1 MTETPAE
8 LMARAESTRAREIET
23 TPAGPI
29 GRLYGASRVH
39 RLLPAPIAVG
49 LARLRGALE
58 WLLIRSSRAGAVEV
72 ASAFLGLPADDP
84 ETRRLGRRYLEEKAM
99 QSELSWRPWAARRM
113 EVEGLRH
120 LKEADARGKGVLL
133 AGMHFGPMLSAH
145 LALAARGFK
154 IYLSGGHPPEESVVH
169 GYSGLWV
176 KTQNLWM
183 EQAGNRWIHK
193 GNSFVVLREVL
204 LQGGICWLA
213 WDTIGYDRQTT
224 YLGRKVRVQS
234 GIARL
239 HLETGAP
246 VLPVIALREGWRMRT
261 VIGAPVEF
269 PKGADEGEI
278 NEVLGRV
285 LGDLVS
291 PDLAQL
297 HYQSA
302 VLFELAAEEG

>member
-1 MTETPAE
+1 
-8 LMARAESTRAREIET
+8 
-23 TPAGPI
+23 
-29 GRLYGASRVH
+29 
-39 RLLPAPIAVG
+39 
-49 LARLRGALE
+49 
-58 WLLIRSSRAGAVEV
+58 
-72 ASAFLGLPADDP
+72 
-84 ETRRLGRRYLEEKAM
+84 
-99 QSELSWRPWAARRM
+99 M

-183 EQAGNRWIHK
+183 EQAGNRWVHK

-213 WDTIGYDRQTT
+213 WDTIGRDRLTT

-285 LGDLVS
+285 LGALVS

>member
-1 MTETPAE
+1 
-8 LMARAESTRAREIET
+8 MA
-23 TPAGPI
+23 
-29 GRLYGASRVH
+29 
-39 RLLPAPIAVG
+39 IA

-58 WLLIRSSRAGAVEV
+58 WRFSSSRRTRSEAI
-72 ASAFLGLPADDP
+72 ASAILGRPKGDP

-99 QSELSWRPWAARRM
+99 QSELSWRPWSAREM
-113 EVEGLRH
+113 EVEGLHH
-120 LKEADARGKGVLL
+120 LKEAEARGKGVLL

-183 EQAGNRWIHK
+183 EQAGNRWVHK

-213 WDTIGYDRQTT
+213 WDTIGRDRQTT

-239 HLETGAP
+239 HIDTGAP

-269 PKGADEGEI
+269 PEGAGEGEI